1 MVPGAGG
8 VLTTAGRKAAEP
20 LPVQEAPSPPQHKIQ
35 TATPDMVGKGGK
47 ENLYIYGT

>member
-8 VLTTAGRKAAEP
+8 VLTTAAEP
-20 LPVQEAPSPPQHKIQ
+20 LPVQEAPSPPQHRIQ